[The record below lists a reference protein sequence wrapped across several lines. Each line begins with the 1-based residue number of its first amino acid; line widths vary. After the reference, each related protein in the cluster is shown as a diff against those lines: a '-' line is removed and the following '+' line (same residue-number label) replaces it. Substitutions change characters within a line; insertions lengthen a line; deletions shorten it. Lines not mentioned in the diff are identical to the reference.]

1 MADPGM
7 PAKAG
12 EGLGDYHEFGFELFI
27 DKCTNIVQRWA
38 MRNFY
43 NETDE
48 PLPDSFDSCP
58 GGAEDY
64 LNGQRK
70 TQ

>member
-7 PAKAG
+7 PAKGG
-12 EGLGDYHEFGFELFI
+12 ENLGNYHDFGYELFI
-27 DKCTNIVQRWA
+27 YNCTNIIQRWA

-48 PLPDSFDSCP
+48 PLPESFDSCP
-58 GGAEDY
+58 GKPSDY
-64 LNGQRK
+64 LN
-70 TQ
+70 

>member
-7 PAKAG
+7 PQKGG
-12 EGLGDYHEFGFELFI
+12 ETLGDYYDWAYQLYI
-27 DKCTNIVQRWA
+27 DKCQNIIQRWA

-58 GGAEDY
+58 GGKSDY
-64 LNGQRK
+64 ISK
-70 TQ
+70 